1 MNYYKKYLSTQST
14 AWCLMAVSQYV
25 DKNKDNASMSYSY
38 SVGNNKNSGKTHKP
52 VCEESLN
59 LATLAAGNVP
69 VKFTNEGTN
78 TLYVRFFTRGL
89 AAIGK
94 EEEKSENISISVTY
108 QDASGNSVDVSKL
121 KHGTDFEAVVA
132 VSNPGVLGDYT
143 NLVLTQI
150 FPSGWEI
157 RNERLNF
164 DRSSEGNG
172 ARYQDIR
179 DDRVYTYFDLRRNET
194 KRFKVKLTAIY
205 RGRFYLPAQTCEAMY
220 SDIINASTVGK
231 WVEVN
236 EE

>member
-1 MNYYKKYLSTQST
+1 MKF
-14 AWCLMAVSQYV
+14 
-25 DKNKDNASMSYSY
+25 SYAIGS
-38 SVGNNKNSGKTHKP
+38 NKNSVSTSKP
-52 VCEESLN
+52 VSENNLN
-59 LATLAAGNVP
+59 LASLAPTTLP
-69 VKFTNEGTN
+69 VKFTNESNG

-94 EEEKSENISISVTY
+94 EEEKSENITINITY
-108 QDASGNSVDVSKL
+108 QDAKGNAVDVSKL

-132 VSNPGVLGDYT
+132 VTNPGVLGDYT

-164 DRSSEGNG
+164 DLSAEGNG

-179 DDRVYTYFDLRRNET
+179 DDRVYTYFDLKRNET
-194 KRFKVKLTAIY
+194 KRFKVKLTATY

-220 SDIINASTVGK
+220 SDLINASTLGK
-231 WVEVN
+231 WCEVE
-236 EE
+236 